1 MLHLWIKQLDLFG
14 IAENIKTLVNSVE
27 KWRVMLLCAVN
38 SELILSK
45 EKLILSKVY
54 FSRRFFALSP
64 LMFVLSLIPLNKF
77 DFKKDQGSI

>member
-14 IAENIKTLVNSVE
+14 VAENIKTLVNSVE

-38 SELILSK
+38 SELILSE

-54 FSRRFFALSP
+54 FSGRFFALSP

>member
-1 MLHLWIKQLDLFG
+1 MLHLWIKQCLDLFG
-14 IAENIKTLVNSVE
+14 VAENIKTLVNSVE

-38 SELILSK
+38 SELILSE

-64 LMFVLSLIPLNKF
+64 FVLSLIPLNKF
-77 DFKKDQGSI
+77 DFKKGQGSI